1 MSIQHF
7 VRVCKTEYS
16 PKKSTI
22 ICAKCILVRDGQMTD
37 VCYNTYKS
45 QKKVGARMGGKTSTA
60 SKRKFNDK
68 TYQRIVLDV
77 RMDAFPN
84 KEAVQVAAQKA
95 GQSLTE
101 YIMEAVRLRM
111 EQKNTASDPGERVSL
126 ARKHRCLHPRIHG
139 VHRLHGQFQDLHQL
153 HLG

>member
-1 MSIQHF
+1 
-7 VRVCKTEYS
+7 
-16 PKKSTI
+16 
-22 ICAKCILVRDGQMTD
+22 MTD

-77 RMDAFPN
+77 RMDALPN
-84 KEAVQVAAQKA
+84 TEAVQVAAQKA

-111 EQKNTASDPGERVSL
+111 EQKNTASDTPGVVKNLVRDTDPVE
-126 ARKHRCLHPRIHG
+126 
-139 VHRLHGQFQDLHQL
+139 
-153 HLG
+153 

>member
-1 MSIQHF
+1 
-7 VRVCKTEYS
+7 
-16 PKKSTI
+16 
-22 ICAKCILVRDGQMTD
+22 
-37 VCYNTYKS
+37 
-45 QKKVGARMGGKTSTA
+45 MGGKTSTA

-111 EQKNTASDPGERVSL
+111 EQENTASGTPGVVKNLEGNTDPVE
-126 ARKHRCLHPRIHG
+126 
-139 VHRLHGQFQDLHQL
+139 
-153 HLG
+153 

>member
-1 MSIQHF
+1 
-7 VRVCKTEYS
+7 
-16 PKKSTI
+16 
-22 ICAKCILVRDGQMTD
+22 
-37 VCYNTYKS
+37 
-45 QKKVGARMGGKTSTA
+45 MGGKTSTA

-111 EQKNTASDPGERVSL
+111 EQENSASGTPGVVKNLEGDADPLEWDSCSISPDLIKIQQQKASAFHRNVIGRGLFALRKWHLKNKKVSSTVKMKD
-126 ARKHRCLHPRIHG
+126 RG
-139 VHRLHGQFQDLHQL
+139 
-153 HLG
+153 

>member
-1 MSIQHF
+1 
-7 VRVCKTEYS
+7 
-16 PKKSTI
+16 
-22 ICAKCILVRDGQMTD
+22 
-37 VCYNTYKS
+37 
-45 QKKVGARMGGKTSTA
+45 MGGKTSTA

-111 EQKNTASDPGERVSL
+111 EQENATSGTPGVVKNPERDTDPVE
-126 ARKHRCLHPRIHG
+126 
-139 VHRLHGQFQDLHQL
+139 
-153 HLG
+153 

>member
-1 MSIQHF
+1 
-7 VRVCKTEYS
+7 
-16 PKKSTI
+16 
-22 ICAKCILVRDGQMTD
+22 
-37 VCYNTYKS
+37 
-45 QKKVGARMGGKTSTA
+45 MGGKTSTA

-111 EQKNTASDPGERVSL
+111 EQENAASNTTGAVKIWKAVPGL
-126 ARKHRCLHPRIHG
+126 
-139 VHRLHGQFQDLHQL
+139 
-153 HLG
+153 